1 MECTTC
7 SLVKTNTECG
17 QELSCV
23 VCVCVCVSLLQSH
36 AKPGRP
42 QTPLSEL
49 CDLQTP
55 TTSGAGLQTHQTQ
68 GKADRQTDRQ
78 TICILPC
85 S

>member
-1 MECTTC
+1 M
-7 SLVKTNTECG
+7 
-17 QELSCV
+17 

-36 AKPGRP
+36 AKPSRP

-78 TICILPC
+78 TDRQFAYCHVAEGKHVIKEPIG
-85 S
+85 